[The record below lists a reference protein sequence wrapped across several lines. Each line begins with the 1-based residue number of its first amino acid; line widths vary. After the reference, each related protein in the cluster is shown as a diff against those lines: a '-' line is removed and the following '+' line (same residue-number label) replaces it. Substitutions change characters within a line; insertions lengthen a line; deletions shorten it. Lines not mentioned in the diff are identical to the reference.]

1 LEIDC
6 FERKTELPR
15 FHAKLGQ
22 PLKRAVFARRGQLM
36 KSGMLRMWKLQFDAD
51 CYQKRVPLTFAKV

>member
-1 LEIDC
+1 LKE
-6 FERKTELPR
+6 EKGLPR

-36 KSGMLRMWKLQFDAD
+36 KSGMLRM
-51 CYQKRVPLTFAKV
+51 